1 MMRFAYVLHMRRAV
15 KICGQR
21 SDVMNDSEVNRYCRK
36 THVAMTGITDVYD
49 LFEKLDR
56 PMLVV

>member
-1 MMRFAYVLHMRRAV
+1 MRFAYVLHMRRAV

-36 THVAMTGITDVYD
+36 THVAMMGILDVYD
-49 LFEKLDR
+49 SFKTLDR
-56 PMLVV
+56 PTLVV